1 LALFLDDD
9 DRINHAIAEL
19 RRLSLSPDSVLVQDK
34 TLPAAELDGRVVVM
48 SLSAGAYFDFN
59 RIGTEIWSMLAEPCP
74 IRWIF
79 DSLSQNYR
87 VDRETVAREVT
98 PFLQTLLEQ
107 QLIRTMPPDAAQ

>member
-1 LALFLDDD
+1 M
-9 DRINHAIAEL
+9 N
-19 RRLSLSPDSVLVQDK
+19 LSPDSVFVQDK
-34 TLPAAELDGRVVVM
+34 TLPTAELDGCVVVM

-74 IRWIF
+74 IGRIF
-79 DSLSQNYR
+79 DSLSQNHR
-87 VDRETVAREVT
+87 VDREIVVREVT